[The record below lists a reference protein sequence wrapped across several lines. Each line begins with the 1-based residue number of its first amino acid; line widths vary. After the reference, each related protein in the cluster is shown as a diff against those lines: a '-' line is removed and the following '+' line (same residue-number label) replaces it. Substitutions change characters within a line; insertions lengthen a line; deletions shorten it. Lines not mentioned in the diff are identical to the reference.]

1 MKQHLAGTKGDVG
14 ACLKVPFDVQYS
26 MRESLKDIGIKNKEK
41 ADSSKYNT
49 PYGAPVHGFEGD
61 MFNEDSEEFRPSGIH
76 INEGRFDSKKQ
87 STMLDKSKRNKSIGP
102 LVDAIAAIGSGYK
115 HPNYHALH
123 ANLLRDAKKEVSL
136 INFMVYY
143 PKGVCFVKSVNAS
156 DVVKDTG
163 TLLKMFEEVALWIGP
178 NSIVHFVSDN
188 GSNYKA
194 IGSLVSKNALK
205 SIWYEKKDKIWEHV
219 EELQGNKWKWKFCQK
234 VFSGG
239 AYRIKA
245 HLSGITGHDVEICS
259 KVNHE
264 TQACAFLAMSGSG
277 SNKKLKSSAGSSTAL
292 NSNDHQEETD
302 SPFSPL
308 SKGSQRCQSQASLL
322 EMNKKKD
329 KEFVDKMLAKCFM
342 VNNIAFNVVQTGAF
356 GEFVKAM
363 AEYGAAYKLPSYS
376 TLRTKLIPESRK
388 GVDEY
393 VAMVK
398 HSWDTSG
405 SGCTIMS
412 DIWTDIRHRSFI
424 NLVAYSPGGAVFIKS
439 LDVSRERKT
448 GIYLKEI
455 FVSVI
460 ESIGQEHVVQF
471 ITDNG
476 SNFTSAGDM
485 LIGLYPRMYKTR
497 CAAHGI
503 QLLLKDIYEEVNW
516 VKVATDE
523 ARIIVMFMTRYT
535 VLHVA
540 MKEFTKDRQLRQ
552 PYATRFASNFLM
564 LQSVLDLENEIR
576 LFVASSELRGFDYCK
591 TESGK
596 RVTEIV

>member
-1 MKQHLAGTKGDVG
+1 
-14 ACLKVPFDVQYS
+14 
-26 MRESLKDIGIKNKEK
+26 
-41 ADSSKYNT
+41 
-49 PYGAPVHGFEGD
+49 
-61 MFNEDSEEFRPSGIH
+61 
-76 INEGRFDSKKQ
+76 
-87 STMLDKSKRNKSIGP
+87 
-102 LVDAIAAIGSGYK
+102 
-115 HPNYHALH
+115 
-123 ANLLRDAKKEVSL
+123 
-136 INFMVYY
+136 
-143 PKGVCFVKSVNAS
+143 
-156 DVVKDTG
+156 
-163 TLLKMFEEVALWIGP
+163 
-178 NSIVHFVSDN
+178 
-188 GSNYKA
+188 
-194 IGSLVSKNALK
+194 
-205 SIWYEKKDKIWEHV
+205 
-219 EELQGNKWKWKFCQK
+219 
-234 VFSGG
+234 
-239 AYRIKA
+239 
-245 HLSGITGHDVEICS
+245 
-259 KVNHE
+259 
-264 TQACAFLAMSGSG
+264 MSGSG

-292 NSNDHQEETD
+292 NSNDHEETD

-308 SKGSQRCQSQASLL
+308 SIGSQRRQSQASLL

-329 KEFVDKMLAKCFM
+329 KEFVDKMLAKCFV

-356 GEFVKAM
+356 RAFVKAV

-376 TLRTKLIPESRK
+376 NLRTKLIPESRK
-388 GVDEY
+388 GIDEY

-439 LDVSRERKT
+439 LDISRERKT

-455 FVSVI
+455 VVSVI

-485 LIGLYPRMYKTR
+485 LIGLYHRMYKTR

-503 QLLLKDIYEEVNW
+503 QLLLKDTYEEVNW
-516 VKVATDE
+516 VKVVTDE

-552 PYATRFASNFLM
+552 PCATRFASNFLM
-564 LQSVLDLENEIR
+564 LQSVLDLENELR
-576 LFVASSELRGFDYCK
+576 LFVASSEWRGFDYCK

-596 RVTEIV
+596 RVTEIVQSDFWARGREVIKTIEPLVRVLRLMVMDLLLVTYMKQ